1 MRQQF
6 VRHWTLDNKGQ
17 LSLRDT
23 KQGKLSGCP
32 TVLTLGDLE
41 AMTGRER

>member
-6 VRHWTLDNKGQ
+6 IRHWTLYNKGQ
-17 LSLRDT
+17 LSLGDT

-32 TVLTLGDLE
+32 TVLTWGNLE
-41 AMTGRER
+41 FITGRES